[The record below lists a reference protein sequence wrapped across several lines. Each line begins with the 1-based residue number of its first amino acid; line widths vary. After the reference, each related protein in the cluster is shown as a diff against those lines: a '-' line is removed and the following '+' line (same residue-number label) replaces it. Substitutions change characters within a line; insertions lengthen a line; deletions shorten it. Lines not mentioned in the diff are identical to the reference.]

1 MKELDLLWSKKFI
14 ILEIC
19 RTPGVPAYPNTN
31 PPNPPLPS
39 ALTSDTIFQTNSAK
53 IYVPVVTLSV
63 NNNIKFLPNIKQG
76 FKRILFWKKYRAE
89 KTTQPSKR
97 QSRLYDWLKLLEYY

>member
-1 MKELDLLWSKKFI
+1 MKELDLLWSKRFI

-19 RTPGVPAYPNTN
+19 RTPGVPAYPNAN

-63 NNNIKFLPNIKQG
+63 NDNIKFLPNIKQG
-76 FKRILFWKKYRAE
+76 FKRILSWKKYRAE
-89 KTTQPSKR
+89 KTTQP
-97 QSRLYDWLKLLEYY
+97 